1 VSTHSEPGERSQHRR
16 ERNRDY
22 TRSYR
27 KRIARG
33 IHRRTIS
40 VEGPWLDA
48 LEGKGYL
55 DPALRGAVDEAAA
68 IEAFLSDHL
77 GGPWRRVP

>member
-1 VSTHSEPGERSQHRR
+1 MTDVTGYSES
-16 ERNRDY
+16 RD
-22 TRSYR
+22 RVRAHR
-27 KRIARG
+27 KRLARRL
-33 IHRRTIS
+33 HRRTLTI
-40 VEGPWLDA
+40 EDPWLDA